1 MKEGFPYTRVD
12 LFEMPA
18 GGVRVYWYHTGWERK
33 MNTPPATNHINSVM
47 SLAEMVSWLDENG
60 WTVRTWPKGA
70 RGFLGSPHP
79 IRTRYEIKKK
89 RSHFERFP
97 PPELEGIIH
106 ALDFAFDC

>member
-1 MKEGFPYTRVD
+1 MNEDFPYTRVD

-18 GGVRVYWYHTGWERK
+18 GGVRVYWYLRGWERVL
-33 MNTPPATNHINSVM
+33 NTPPATNHINPNK
-47 SLAEMVSWLDENG
+47 SLSDMIDWLDENC

-89 RSHFERFP
+89 RSHLERFP